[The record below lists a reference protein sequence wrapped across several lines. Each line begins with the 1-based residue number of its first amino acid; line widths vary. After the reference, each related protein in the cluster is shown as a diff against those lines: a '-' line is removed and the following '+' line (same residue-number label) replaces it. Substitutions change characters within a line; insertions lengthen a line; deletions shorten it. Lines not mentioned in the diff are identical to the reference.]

1 MRSTKK
7 RAIDAKNGQK
17 IKKENY
23 ESSCVECSVIWF
35 GNVDNGK
42 NEIDRLQAIWNVDMG
57 KNGED
62 KLERQGDKWTG
73 IRDGKGKEDANRRN
87 KK

>member
-42 NEIDRLQAIWNVDMG
+42 NEIDRLQAI
-57 KNGED
+57 
-62 KLERQGDKWTG
+62 
-73 IRDGKGKEDANRRN
+73 
-87 KK
+87 